1 MQSGAGMISVKT
13 PYAANL
19 DDRTEEDDA
28 TLFDGLQQYLAEV
41 TPSAAAERFWQ
52 RSVRTTPRLG

>member
-1 MQSGAGMISVKT
+1 MISVKT